1 MHGVSKGV
9 CLGGVIMYSGFFAMG
24 EWRATLAPREIWPA
38 IRAETLLSV
47 LSSFSI
53 RVLSYTSGFLFFF
66 SGPSVVPISM
76 IGSINSSLSS
86 SLRARLRI
94 VSTTLLL
101 SLGPIMKHI
110 TQI

>member
-1 MHGVSKGV
+1 
-9 CLGGVIMYSGFFAMG
+9 MYSGFFAMG
-24 EWRATLAPREIWPA
+24 DGRATLAPREIWPA

-47 LSSFSI
+47 SSSFSI

-66 SGPSVVPISM
+66 SGPSVLPISM

-86 SLRARLRI
+86 LLRARLRI

-101 SLGPIMKHI
+101 SFANYDFRLLRMAEAV
-110 TQI
+110 